1 MVADTFICCVLVTK
15 KGKERSFVILN
26 TVLET
31 KTIVLL
37 FIITAF
43 IIVFQLRW
51 WRLLLNFNL
60 KMEKLLSKNHLV
72 QMAKS
77 PN

>member
-31 KTIVLL
+31 KTKVLL

-43 IIVFQLRW
+43 IIVFQLR
-51 WRLLLNFNL
+51 
-60 KMEKLLSKNHLV
+60 
-72 QMAKS
+72 
-77 PN
+77 